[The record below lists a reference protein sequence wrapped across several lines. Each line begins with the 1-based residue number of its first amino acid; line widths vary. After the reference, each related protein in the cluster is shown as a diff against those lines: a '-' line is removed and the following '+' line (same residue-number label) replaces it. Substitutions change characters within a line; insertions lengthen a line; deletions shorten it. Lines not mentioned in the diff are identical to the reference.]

1 MKMKQSIGLKS
12 IQNVRKLG
20 GYKTADGRMILEL
33 INPELIV

>member
-1 MKMKQSIGLKS
+1 MKMKQSIGLKN

-33 INPELIV
+33 INSELIV